1 MRIIE
6 LNETTKKDLLQNLLK
21 RSPNNYGQF
30 ESSVNEIIAE
40 VREKRDEAVFAYTK
54 KFEGADIDAANIL
67 VTDEEI
73 KEHRLKGTTSATC
86 FGCPNL
92 KEYGSKTKSCKYVL
106 QDDGKYI
113 ATIKKE
119 TNLICSRSW
128 YHNYN
133 INSQEARTNCIYK
146 GCIGAT
152 MESIKDVFTEYP
164 GIFDD
169 IITVDRILDDG
180 FKDRDQKRDGTT
192 WYTLKG
198 RDNIIAI
205 VNAINIVDGFMVSRY
220 SNNWNVVYSKK
231 YNEFYCIWNGKYR
244 KWNLT
249 EDVMPHE
256 TLQRIKRKIV
266 SLYA

>member
-1 MRIIE
+1 MKLLLRKFGDE
-6 LNETTKKDLLQNLLK
+6 CYVWRNAEMKNETNFIVDGKEVKQANVVSIYSAHRNKFVKCSACGTILK
-21 RSPNNYGQF
+21 N
-30 ESSVNEIIAE
+30 
-40 VREKRDEAVFAYTK
+40 
-54 KFEGADIDAANIL
+54 
-67 VTDEEI
+67 TDEEI

-119 TNLICSRSW
+119 MNLICGRSW

-146 GCIGAT
+146 GCIVAT

-169 IITVDRILDDG
+169 IITVE
-180 FKDRDQKRDGTT
+180 DRDQKRDGTT

-244 KWNLT
+244 KWKLT

-256 TLQRIKRKIV
+256 TLQRIKSKIV

>member
-1 MRIIE
+1 MKLLLRKFGDE
-6 LNETTKKDLLQNLLK
+6 CYVWKNAEMKNETIFIVDGKEVKQANVVSIYRDNRNKFVKCPACGTILK
-21 RSPNNYGQF
+21 N
-30 ESSVNEIIAE
+30 
-40 VREKRDEAVFAYTK
+40 
-54 KFEGADIDAANIL
+54 
-67 VTDEEI
+67 TDEEI

-92 KEYGSKTKSCKYVL
+92 GESGSKTKSCKYVL
-106 QDDGKYI
+106 QNDGKYI

-119 TNLICSRSW
+119 TNLICRRSW
-128 YHNYN
+128 YYNYN
-133 INSQEARTNCIYK
+133 INSQEARANCIYK

-180 FKDRDQKRDGTT
+180 FKDREQKRDGTA

-205 VNAINIVDGFMVSRY
+205 VNAINIVDCFMVSRY
-220 SNNWNVVYSKK
+220 NNNWTVVYSKK
-231 YNEFYCIWNGKYR
+231 YNEFYGIQNGKYR
-244 KWNLT
+244 KWNPT

-256 TLQRIKRKIV
+256 TLQRIKSKIV

>member
-1 MRIIE
+1 MKLLLRKFGDE
-6 LNETTKKDLLQNLLK
+6 CYVWKNAEMKNETNFIVDGKEVKQANVVSIYRDNRNKFVKCPSCGTILK
-21 RSPNNYGQF
+21 N
-30 ESSVNEIIAE
+30 
-40 VREKRDEAVFAYTK
+40 
-54 KFEGADIDAANIL
+54 
-67 VTDEEI
+67 TDEEI

-119 TNLICSRSW
+119 TNLICGRSW

-180 FKDRDQKRDGTT
+180 FKERDQKRDGTT